1 MACAI
6 SGGFLLSLAVNLILE
21 KEDGMSYGL
30 RVILDGEASVS
41 YLSENSLAQGLLLG
55 HLRF

>member
-1 MACAI
+1 MACTI

-41 YLSENSLAQGLLLG
+41 SFSTVSLA
-55 HLRF
+55 HD

>member
-6 SGGFLLSLAVNLILE
+6 SGSFLLSLAVNLILE

-41 YLSENSLAQGLLLG
+41 SFSENSLAHG
-55 HLRF
+55 